1 MKAILK
7 QDLGFSSRK
16 GFPFYDFVLHKG
28 DIIEVI
34 KLHTEKYSLWSC
46 LCIRILYNNEK
57 YWCVYDFMTC
67 NPVPC
72 PIIFL
77 EN

>member
-1 MKAILK
+1 MKAA
-7 QDLGFSSRK
+7 S
-16 GFPFYDFVLHKG
+16 FYDFVLHKG
-28 DIIEVI
+28 NIIEVTE
-34 KLHTEKYSLWSC
+34 LHTEKHSLWSC
-46 LCIRILYNNEK
+46 WCIKILYNNEK